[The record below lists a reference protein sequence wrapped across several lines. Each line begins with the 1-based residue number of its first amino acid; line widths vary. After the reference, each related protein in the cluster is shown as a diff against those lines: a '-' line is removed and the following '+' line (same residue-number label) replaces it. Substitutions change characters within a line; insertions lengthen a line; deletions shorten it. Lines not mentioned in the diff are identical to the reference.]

1 MLMKICILGLLLVL
15 ISQIAA
21 FAHVSK
27 EEISRSF
34 SGESEVDM
42 YAITDTLVDPEEFSS
57 FRESGKS
64 LDAVGRFYNTLN
76 VETDMR
82 FLSLFDQPLSIVDF
96 PDERRL
102 DVLSSG
108 EEPTEEYIDDE
119 SGQRLT
125 DVRSFQMNE
134 NAFDFNSLKVSS
146 GPGIKWPEV
155 DYDSRTIPVLLGA
168 DYSSIYDVGDNID
181 VQYYFEDFT
190 LVVGGFLEPDSTIF
204 YQGELNTF
212 LDDALVVPYPPVLRP
227 VTEEDQEF
235 YGILS
240 FAMISGDL
248 AVSRKTEAESVLQKL
263 GAIASQSGFD
273 AYTVLNVP
281 TYLVQFQLTRQL
293 IQDNAG
299 LLIGVGILLGIC
311 VAVSNGVISLH
322 LARRRWKQ
330 QEIEFIL
337 GVSPRITGARIVF
350 VTAFEYVVLVVAL
363 VLLASRVPQGGGSGL
378 IALTLTA
385 AAVMV
390 ADISLQT
397 VLRKRWITHG
407 LFIRDGHDY

>member
-34 SGESEVDM
+34 SGEAEVDM
-42 YAITDTLVDPEEFSS
+42 YSITDTLVDPDEFSS

-64 LDAVGRFYNTLN
+64 LDAVGRFYNALN
-76 VETDMR
+76 VETGMR
-82 FLSLFDQPLSIVDF
+82 FLSEFDQPLSIVDL
-96 PDERRL
+96 PDERGL
-102 DVLSSG
+102 DGSGSG
-108 EEPTEEYIDDE
+108 EGPSEEYIDDE

-125 DVRSFQMNE
+125 DVRSIQMNE

-146 GPGIKWPEV
+146 GPGIEWADV
-155 DYDSRTIPVLLGA
+155 DYDSRKIPVLLGS
-168 DYSSIYDVGDNID
+168 DYSSIYNVGDDID

-190 LVVGGFLEPDSTIF
+190 LVVGGFLEPDSTMF

-212 LDDALVVPYPPVLRP
+212 LDDAMVVPYPPVLKP
-227 VTEEDQEF
+227 VSAASKEF

-248 AVSRKTEAESVLQKL
+248 AVSQSFEAESVLQKL
-263 GAIASQSGFD
+263 EAIASQSGFD

-299 LLIGVGILLGIC
+299 LLIGVGILLGVC
-311 VAVSNGVISLH
+311 VAVSNGVISVH

-330 QEIEFIL
+330 RKIEFIL
-337 GVSPRITGARIVF
+337 GVSPRITVARTVS
-350 VTAFEYVVLVVAL
+350 VVVFEYLVLVVAL
-363 VLLASRVPQGGGSGL
+363 ALLASQVPHGSGSGL
-378 IALTLTA
+378 LAITLTA
-385 AAVMV
+385 VAVMI
-390 ADISLQT
+390 ADVSLQT
-397 VLRKRWITHG
+397 VLLKRWITHG
-407 LFIRDGHDY
+407 LFTKDRS